1 MRIYVVCITKK
12 IHVCVVVRPSAFF
25 YTVPDCVD
33 IPNLK
38 ILVLCAN
45 QHWLTAIFLVLFPS
59 LVLFKLHPIV
69 FFRIKQV
76 TWLGAAKGLFN
87 KRFPLCNAGRKWA
100 TSWKVLTNVL
110 SNFGIIPQMLRTNF
124 VHVDFL
130 GLPRIP
136 TRPQNQRGDF
146 GVAVIHSG
154 MKWGHE
160 FGGLRSYIS
169 SSPKKHLWNCY
180 VTTDTGQMKCSHVG
194 EVFLVDINLSMIEKQ
209 FRYFVIPSTSRKM
222 KCRAPIGWCY
232 RRVGTSLD

>member
-1 MRIYVVCITKK
+1 M
-12 IHVCVVVRPSAFF
+12 CVVVRPSAFF

-59 LVLFKLHPIV
+59 LVLFKLHPI
-69 FFRIKQV
+69 FFSRIKQV

-130 GLPRIP
+130 RLPRIP

-146 GVAVIHSG
+146 GVPVIHSG

-160 FGGLRSYIS
+160 FGGLRSYIC
-169 SSPKKHLWNCY
+169 SSPRKHLWNCY
-180 VTTDTGQMKCSHVG
+180 VSTDTGQMKCSHVG

-209 FRYFVIPSTSRKM
+209 FRYFVIPSTTRKM
-222 KCRAPIGWCY
+222 KCCAPIGWCY